1 MKNISGIYYLI
12 NLTNGHSYVG
22 SSKNLGSRMQNYL
35 NTGLLISKQNSNM
48 PITKALLKHGHDKF
62 SVVIIEYADLD
73 LLLDRETFWIVK
85 LNPYYNVLKYG
96 GTSSG
101 YKHSDVTKQMLASLA
116 KNRKHSK
123 ETKDLI
129 STSLKGKL
137 NPFYNKTHSL
147 ESLSKMT
154 VANSSG
160 VVYVYDSLKQLQVVF
175 PSVKTLSLAINANS
189 SSIKKV
195 IDTGSLFRGGWYV
208 RSSLLSSSDDP
219 VFTSYHLCSELITD
233 IIKNASVKKAIFV
246 FDLNGNYL
254 NKYKGILEAET
265 QLGIRH
271 EKIKKHALSNLPCHC
286 PGIVLAENGIEE
298 YILSYHRLLDNL

>member
-1 MKNISGIYYLI
+1 M
-12 NLTNGHSYVG
+12 
-22 SSKNLGSRMQNYL
+22 
-35 NTGLLISKQNSNM
+35 
-48 PITKALLKHGHDKF
+48 
-62 SVVIIEYADLD
+62 
-73 LLLDRETFWIVK
+73 
-85 LNPYYNVLKYG
+85 KYG

-129 STSLKGKL
+129 SSSLKGKL

-195 IDTGSLFRGGWYV
+195 IETGSLFRGGWYA
-208 RSSLLSSSDDP
+208 RSSLFSSSDEP

-271 EKIKKHALSNLPCHC
+271 EKIKKHALSKNLVTFPLRE
-286 PGIVLAENGIEE
+286 GIVLAENGIEE